1 MPFSSAFT
9 DKIGLVFRITLVKQ
23 IRTWYLLLLWWY
35 YKILGHIFQRTLE
48 SKTCHN
54 WTASKF
60 ASHAHKG
67 VKWRRGLPFDSGTS
81 CLSLMCKLVS
91 VQYVRY
97 ENSLFTFQFIRSASQ
112 FPLFFARNSSLIWNA
127 SNPCHGHFFCFC
139 FVFTPTPWKFQLS
152 FILSLRKLCHVRP
165 SFPLEFPMTLCEGVM
180 DVFWNHTIQ
189 QSQLQQIALKNFH
202 NKYLLQMFR
211 QESYQ

>member
-1 MPFSSAFT
+1 
-9 DKIGLVFRITLVKQ
+9 
-23 IRTWYLLLLWWY
+23 
-35 YKILGHIFQRTLE
+35 
-48 SKTCHN
+48 
-54 WTASKF
+54 
-60 ASHAHKG
+60 
-67 VKWRRGLPFDSGTS
+67 
-81 CLSLMCKLVS
+81 MCKLVS

-97 ENSLFTFQFIRSASQ
+97 ENSLFTFQFIGSASQ

-189 QSQLQQIALKNFH
+189 QRVIPEKIHTPPTDGVVFQPPLSPGFPEASCLDFQNKRPPLPPGFPEKNIRLKFNLLLIENTH
-202 NKYLLQMFR
+202 NYV
-211 QESYQ
+211 